1 MRFLLAVA
9 AALFFVGA
17 VAAGPAAA
25 QTTSTVTRPDGTVI
39 KTTINGLNDIRISIT
54 GGPDFTNNPADVTF
68 SEVLPT
74 GDIVKYTGTI
84 TQGGTTTPFTCTLNT
99 VTKTVTGTGACDLA
113 FSSES
118 GGSSTPTTP
127 STPSTPTTPTTPTGT
142 GTTTTNTDGSTT
154 TTTTTSDGT
163 VVTVTV
169 GDQAVISAVEAD
181 QLILA
186 LLGDRLTS
194 QTMQSFVASRI
205 QALSLAALAPAPRRM
220 TSNGGYVGRSA
231 GAEALGLGVWV
242 NATGTYTDTNRPG
255 SAQDG
260 WTGAGALGVDMMMEN
275 AVVGAY
281 AGYDSTDLDGP
292 GLNYGSDGWTIGAY
306 GSWSSSPA
314 FRVTAAIGYGQHD
327 VDYRR
332 QTTGVLSFGSTNR
345 DQVFGSLAIESQIAL
360 TDRWVAIP
368 SLAISASSSKTD
380 GYTDNAGRR
389 IGSVNSDLT
398 TAILGGSLFYRG
410 DRFLPYL
417 SASLNEDLDDQ
428 PGVDGS
434 YGVIGAGFAAP
445 LADGLSIAVGVQR
458 LVGKTYEEETTVG
471 ATLRRGF

>member
-25 QTTSTVTRPDGTVI
+25 QTTSTVTNPDGTVI

-54 GGPDFTNNPADVTF
+54 GGPTFGSNPADVAFT
-68 SEVLPT
+68 EVLPS
-74 GDIVKYTGTI
+74 GDTIKYTGTI
-84 TQGGTTTPFTCTLNT
+84 TQGGATTAFTCTLNT
-99 VTKTVTGTGACDLA
+99 VTKTVTGTGACDVA
-113 FSSES
+113 FSSET

-127 STPSTPTTPTTPTGT
+127 TTTPPTTTPP
-142 GTTTTNTDGSTT
+142 TTTTNTDGSTT
-154 TTTTTSDGT
+154 TTTTTTDGT

-169 GDQAVISAVEAD
+169 ADQAVISAVEAD

-220 TSNGGYVGRSA
+220 TAKDGYVGRSA

-242 NATGTYTDTNRPG
+242 NATGTYTENDRPG

-260 WTGAGALGVDMMMEN
+260 WTGAGALGVDMMLEN
-275 AVVGAY
+275 AVLGAY

-314 FRVTAAIGYGQHD
+314 FRVTAAVGYGQHD

-345 DQVFGSLAIESQIAL
+345 DQVFGSVAIESQIAL
-360 TDRWVAIP
+360 ADRWVAIP

-389 IGSVNSDLT
+389 IGSVDSDLT

-445 LADGLSIAVGVQR
+445 LSADLSIAVGVQR